1 MTIQVKIYHRQED
14 YWNLEGDNLSVKNE
28 LLPKLIEVDANT
40 NNDDIKRLLNTFE
53 SSILSITSI

>member
-1 MTIQVKIYHRQED
+1 MTIKVKIYHRQED
-14 YWNLEGDNLSVKNE
+14 YWNLEGDNILVKNE